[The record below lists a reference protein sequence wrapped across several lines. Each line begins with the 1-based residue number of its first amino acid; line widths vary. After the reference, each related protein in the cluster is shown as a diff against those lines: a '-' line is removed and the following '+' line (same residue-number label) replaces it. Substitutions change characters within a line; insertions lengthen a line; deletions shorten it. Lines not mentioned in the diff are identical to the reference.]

1 MVPPARRD
9 GRPSSG
15 RPGTASGKDDRESR
29 GGSRL
34 APKGPRLPEP
44 RIPEG
49 VTGKELDRSIHGQ
62 LRTLSKE
69 NADGVAQ
76 HLVMVAAFLEA
87 DDLES
92 ALAHAETAV
101 RRAGRVPA
109 AREALGM
116 VAYRQ
121 GDFARALTEF
131 RTVRR
136 LSGSSH
142 LLPLMVDCE
151 RGLGRQGRALDLAAT
166 PEAAGLEES
175 ERIELA
181 IVVSGIRRDL
191 GQEDAALLALQIPA
205 LKRSPT
211 AGVFRLHYAY
221 ADVLL
226 GLGREDE
233 AREWFVKAMKGDTEG
248 ETDAV
253 ERLEELDGIALELG
267 EDDELEVPDAPRH
280 PRSRGS
286 DPGRRARQPATT
298 AVVCDLD
305 GVVYRGPTAVPHAVE
320 VLGALERAGAL
331 RHEQRLALARRRG
344 RPPARARPG
353 LHPGCRRHQL
363 AGRRLAA
370 GRPAGR
376 RAARC
381 WPWAAP
387 ASRPPCG
394 RPGCDRCCP
403 PRPLA
408 SGSTPC
414 CRATARR

>member
-1 MVPPARRD
+1 MAQESSDRRGGA
-9 GRPSSG
+9 GRPSGGSGGGGRPPRRDDRGRTGGGQGGSARGGDRRGG
-15 RPGTASGKDDRESR
+15 RPGPSSASRDDRESR

-49 VTGKELDRSIHGQ
+49 VTGKELDRSIHSQ

-69 NADGVAQ
+69 NAEGVAQ

-87 DDLES
+87 DDIYS

-116 VAYRQ
+116 VAYRM

-151 RGLGRQGRALDLAAT
+151 RGLGRHGRALDLAAT
-166 PEAAGLEES
+166 PEAATLSES

-181 IVVSGIRRDL
+181 IVVSGIRSDL
-191 GQEDAALLALQIPA
+191 GQDDAALLALQVPA

-211 AGVFRLHYAY
+211 AGVYRLHYAY
-221 ADVLL
+221 ADALL
-226 GLGREDE
+226 GLGREAE
-233 AREWFVKAMKGDTEG
+233 AREWFVKAMQGDTEG

-253 ERLEELDGIALELG
+253 ERLEELDGIVVDLG
-267 EDDELEVPDAPRH
+267 NDEPFGEPDTETGPGDSPQPVEEDVP
-280 PRSRGS
+280 G
-286 DPGRRARQPATT
+286 
-298 AVVCDLD
+298 
-305 GVVYRGPTAVPHAVE
+305 
-320 VLGALERAGAL
+320 
-331 RHEQRLALARRRG
+331 
-344 RPPARARPG
+344 
-353 LHPGCRRHQL
+353 
-363 AGRRLAA
+363 AA
-370 GRPAGR
+370 GET
-376 RAARC
+376 RA
-381 WPWAAP
+381 
-387 ASRPPCG
+387 
-394 RPGCDRCCP
+394 
-403 PRPLA
+403 
-408 SGSTPC
+408 
-414 CRATARR
+414 